1 MQAAGSPSGP
11 PPPGDDDDDDDVPSG
26 ATPVAAEHNKRPL
39 PSWSPSSSE
48 SSSHA
53 SPAFLAPQK
62 FDWMGAPID
71 SPAVAD
77 LLGAQPVA
85 DESPAPVI
93 ISPML
98 PRILGEEFEAVL
110 QQASELP
117 AAVPSPQQ
125 STSEVRVYKRG
136 LRALLGG
143 MMLAQKAAEAIA
155 EAAAEAAEAAEA
167 LAAAMPSPA
176 EVAEAEWLLFD
187 GRGSQSDYAAE
198 DAADAAWAA
207 AALAAAM
214 PSPAE
219 VAEVV
224 AEVVEE
230 LVHLV
235 SWDENR
241 QARYDE
247 RVALGPFCVHEEE
260 EEEEEEPEEEP
271 ELALEPELAPEPFT
285 ADLLSVAEHAR
296 GWQMIAD
303 W

>member
-1 MQAAGSPSGP
+1 MAAAGSPSGP
-11 PPPGDDDDDDDVPSG
+11 PPPGDDDDDDVPSG
-26 ATPVAAEHNKRPL
+26 ATPAAAEHKRPL

-53 SPAFLAPQK
+53 SPGFLEPQK
-62 FDWMGAPID
+62 FDWCGAPID

-98 PRILGEEFEAVL
+98 PHILGEEFEAVL

-125 STSEVRVYKRG
+125 SASEVRVYKRG

-167 LAAAMPSPA
+167 LAAAMSSPA
-176 EVAEAEWLLFD
+176 EVAEAEFLLFD
-187 GRGSQSDYAAE
+187 GMGSQIDYAAE

-219 VAEVV
+219 VAEAV

-230 LVHLV
+230 LLHLV
-235 SWDENR
+235 SWEENR
-241 QARYDE
+241 QARWDA
-247 RVALGPFCVHEEE
+247 RVALGPFCVPSPRPLGPYH
-260 EEEEEEPEEEP
+260 
-271 ELALEPELAPEPFT
+271 L
-285 ADLLSVAEHAR
+285 
-296 GWQMIAD
+296 
-303 W
+303 